1 MKRSR
6 LILIIV
12 GLLGATATTAALLQP
27 NGAPSGPP
35 GDAPELGRIGTLGV
49 GTVVEKFTMTDRVRI
64 STVGALTGS
73 LPVEERTLNV
83 RLWYP
88 AIIDPKAPRMRYT
101 RVVNVP
107 AGKPFPVSTQG
118 IAVQSAPVVAG
129 QDYPLVLIS
138 HGYSGWDTAMSNLA
152 ETLASKGYVV
162 AAIDHADMPFDST
175 RTFLL
180 SFGNVMVDRAQD
192 QRQIL
197 SMIIKHAGTD
207 KAGYASIIDTNNIGL
222 IGYSMG
228 GFGALATAGA
238 PYDPASKTISQLP
251 KSAQS
256 AITNGSVNSA
266 SSIKALV
273 LFAPWGGQPDNRSWT
288 SAGLSQIKMPV
299 LVVGG
304 DHDDVADFDHGI
316 SWIYDNLTGADR
328 SMLVYREARHNIVN
342 NPVAVTADTDFQTLE
357 YFTEPVW
364 RTERINA
371 INQHFVTAFLDRALK
386 GDASKAAYLEV
397 PGEIA
402 GDGDWPSKPGEQLG
416 GKMAG
421 AGEPKYWRGFQRR
434 WALGLELHSA
444 VKGSVGKLEKKAAA
458 KP

>member
-6 LILIIV
+6 LIFIIV
-12 GLLGATATTAALLQP
+12 GLLGATATAAALLQP

-49 GTVVEKFTMTDRVRI
+49 GSVVETFSLPNRTRI
-64 STVGALTGS
+64 SMVGAITGN
-73 LPVEERTLNV
+73 LPVEDRTLNV

-88 AIIDPKAPRMRYT
+88 ATVNPKALPITYN

-107 AGKPFPVSTQG
+107 AGKPFPTSTQG
-118 IAVQSAPVVAG
+118 IAVQSAPPVTG
-129 QDYPLVLIS
+129 QKYPLVLIS
-138 HGYSGWDTAMSNLA
+138 HGYNGWDTAMSNLG

-180 SFGNVMVDRAQD
+180 SFGNVMLDRAQD

-197 SMIIKHAGTD
+197 SLIIQ
-207 KAGYASIIDTNNIGL
+207 KAGNDKTDYASIIDTNNIGL

-238 PYDPASKTISQLP
+238 PYDPASKTIGQLP

-256 AITNGSVNSA
+256 AITKGSADSA
-266 SSIKALV
+266 SGIKALV
-273 LFAPWGGQPDNRSWT
+273 LFAPWGGQPDNRYWT
-288 SAGLSQIKMPV
+288 AAGLSQIKMPV

-304 DHDDVADFDHGI
+304 DHDDVADFGHGI

-328 SMLVYREARHNIVN
+328 SMLVYREARHNIFN
-342 NPVAVTADTDFQTLE
+342 DAVAVKETTDFQTLE

-371 INQHFVTAFLDRALK
+371 INAHFVTAFLDRTLK
-386 GDASKAAYLEV
+386 GDKTKAAYLEL
-397 PGEIA
+397 PTAIA
-402 GDGDWPSKPGEQLG
+402 GEGDWPSKPGEQWG
-416 GKMAG
+416 GTMAG
-421 AGEPKYWRGFQRR
+421 NAQPKYWRGFQRR
-434 WALGLELHSA
+434 WALGLELHRA
-444 VKGSVGKLEKKAAA
+444 AKGTVGGIEKKVVV

>member
-6 LILIIV
+6 LILLIV
-12 GLLGATATTAALLQP
+12 GLLGATAAAATMLQQ
-27 NGAPSGPP
+27 NGAPSGPT
-35 GDAPELGRIGTLGV
+35 GDAPELGRIGALGV
-49 GTVVEKFTMTDRVRI
+49 GTAVEKFTLPDRVRI
-64 STVGALTGS
+64 STVGALTGN
-73 LPVEERTLNV
+73 LPVEARALNV
-83 RLWYP
+83 RFWYP
-88 AIIDPKAPRMRYT
+88 AMIDPKAARIRYDH
-101 RVVNVP
+101 VVNVP
-107 AGKPFPVSTQG
+107 AGKPFAVSTQG

-129 QDYPLVLIS
+129 QHYPLVLIS
-138 HGYSGWDTAMSNLA
+138 HGYGGWDTAMSNLA

-180 SFGNVMVDRAQD
+180 SFGNVMLDRAED

-197 SMIIKHAGTD
+197 SMIVSQAKAN
-207 KAGYASIIDTNNIGL
+207 KAGYASIIDANNIGL

-251 KSAQS
+251 KTAQA
-256 AITNGSVNSA
+256 AITTGSGNSA

-288 SAGLSQIKMPV
+288 PTGLSQIKMPV
-299 LVVGG
+299 LIVGG
-304 DHDDVADFDHGI
+304 DHDDVADFGHGI

-328 SMLVYREARHNIVN
+328 SILIYRDARHNIVN
-342 NPVAVTADTDFQTLE
+342 NPVPITATTDFQTLE

-364 RTERINA
+364 RTERLNA
-371 INQHFVTAFLDRALK
+371 INQHFVTAFLDRILK
-386 GDASKAAYLEV
+386 RDTTKAAYLEL
-397 PGEIA
+397 PSEIA
-402 GDGDWPSKPGEQLG
+402 GDGDWPSQPGEQLS

-421 AGEPKYWRGFQRR
+421 AEQPKYWRGFQRR
-434 WALGLELHSA
+434 WALGLEMHRA
-444 VKGSVGKLEKKAAA
+444 AKGSTGGLEKPAA
-458 KP
+458 K

>member
-12 GLLGATATTAALLQP
+12 GLLGATATAAALLQP
-27 NGAPSGPP
+27 NTASPGPP
-35 GDAPELGRIGTLGV
+35 GDAPELGRIGALGV
-49 GTVVEKFTMTDRVRI
+49 GSVVEKFTLPNRVRI
-64 STVGALTGS
+64 STVGALTGN
-73 LPVEERTLNV
+73 LPVEERALNV

-88 AIIDPKAPRMRYT
+88 ATIDPKAARMRYD
-101 RVVNVP
+101 RIVNVP
-107 AGKPFPVSTQG
+107 AGKPFPVTTQG

-129 QDYPLVLIS
+129 QKYPLVLIS
-138 HGYSGWDTAMSNLA
+138 HGYNGWDTAMSNLA

-162 AAIDHADMPFDST
+162 AAIDHNDMPFDST

-180 SFGNVMVDRAQD
+180 SFGNVMLDRAQD

-197 SMIIKHAGTD
+197 SIIIKQAGASKT
-207 KAGYASIIDTNNIGL
+207 GYASIIDTDNIGL

-238 PYDPASKTISQLP
+238 PYDRAGKTISQLP
-251 KSAQS
+251 KTAQT
-256 AITNGSVNSA
+256 AIANGSADSA

-299 LVVGG
+299 LVIGG

-316 SWIYDNLTGADR
+316 SWIYDNLSGADR
-328 SMLVYREARHNIVN
+328 SMLVYREARHNIFN
-342 NPVAVTADTDFQTLE
+342 NPVAVKATTDFQTLE

-386 GDASKAAYLEV
+386 GDKTKAAYLELA
-397 PGEIA
+397 GEIA
-402 GDGDWPSKPGEQLG
+402 GDGEWPSKPEEQLG
-416 GKMAG
+416 GTMAG
-421 AGEPKYWRGFQRR
+421 AAQPKYWRGFQRR
-434 WALGLELHSA
+434 WALGLELHRTA
-444 VKGSVGKLEKKAAA
+444 KGTKGTLEKETTA

>member
-12 GLLGATATTAALLQP
+12 ALLGATAAAATLLQP
-27 NGAPSGPP
+27 NGAPSGPT

-49 GTVVEKFTMTDRVRI
+49 GTVIAKFTLTDRVRI
-64 STVGALTGS
+64 STVGALTGN
-73 LPVEERTLNV
+73 LPVEARALNV
-83 RLWYP
+83 RFWYP
-88 AIIDPKAPRMRYT
+88 AMIDPKAAHVRYDH
-101 RVVNVP
+101 VVNVP

-118 IAVQSAPVVAG
+118 IAVQSAPIIAG
-129 QDYPLVLIS
+129 QKYPLVLIS
-138 HGYSGWDTAMSNLA
+138 HGYGGWDTAMSNLA

-180 SFGNVMVDRAQD
+180 SFGNVMLDRAQD

-197 SMIIKHAGTD
+197 SMIVKQAQASKT
-207 KAGYASIIDTNNIGL
+207 GYASIIDTANIGL
-222 IGYSMG
+222 VGYSMG

-238 PYDPASKTISQLP
+238 PYDPASKTVSQLP
-251 KSAQS
+251 KDAQS
-256 AITNGSVNSA
+256 AITKGSADSA

-288 SAGLSQIKMPV
+288 AAGLSQIKMPV
-299 LVVGG
+299 LMVGG
-304 DHDDVADFDHGI
+304 DHDDVADFGHGI

-328 SMLVYREARHNIVN
+328 SILIYRDARHNIVN
-342 NPVAVTADTDFQTLE
+342 NPVPITAQTDFQTLE

-371 INQHFVTAFLDRALK
+371 INQHFVTAFLDRTLK
-386 GDASKAAYLEV
+386 DDTTKSVYLEL
-397 PGEIA
+397 PTEIA
-402 GDGDWPSKPGEQLG
+402 GEGDWPSKPGEQLG
-416 GKMAG
+416 GTMAG
-421 AGEPKYWRGFQRR
+421 AAQQGYWRGFQRR
-434 WALGLELHSA
+434 WALGLEMHRA
-444 VKGSVGKLEKKAAA
+444 AKGAAGGLEKKPAA